1 MWIVDGNYCQIVN
14 EILLENNQKLKRI
27 KNTKIQKIFLHKTQ
41 FDSFFNYIKKNT
53 NIEDEIE
60 IARSSNVRSLKL
72 SLLKFYII
80 DWKKCFFC
88 CYLLNHIFDILSM
101 NSIKE
106 QVFIIAL
113 YYQIHEKIINQFDIL
128 TFFYIRLMQFFLYF
142 CFTFFV
148 YK

>member
-1 MWIVDGNYCQIVN
+1 
-14 EILLENNQKLKRI
+14 
-27 KNTKIQKIFLHKTQ
+27 
-41 FDSFFNYIKKNT
+41 
-53 NIEDEIE
+53 
-60 IARSSNVRSLKL
+60 
-72 SLLKFYII
+72 
-80 DWKKCFFC
+80 
-88 CYLLNHIFDILSM
+88 M

>member
-1 MWIVDGNYCQIVN
+1 MIA
-14 EILLENNQKLKRI
+14 
-27 KNTKIQKIFLHKTQ
+27 
-41 FDSFFNYIKKNT
+41 FFNYIKKNT

-72 SLLKFYII
+72 SLLNQILYHLL
-80 DWKKCFFC
+80 KKVLFFF
-88 CYLLNHIFDILSM
+88 YLLKHIFDILSM

-128 TFFYIRLMQFFLYF
+128 TSRNSL
-142 CFTFFV
+142 
-148 YK
+148 